1 MATVLGAGGD
11 TPDRVIQREGRWK
24 SGIDMYKRYTR
35 NNIADSVAVSRK
47 LAVTGKCLQVGPA
60 YGAKWG

>member
-47 LAVTGKCLQVGPA
+47 LAVIDKCLQVGPGH
-60 YGAKWG
+60 GAKWG